1 MSRIIRFSTEAP
13 AIFIGE
19 KQLDLQSE
27 SRAEQKLAALFP
39 QVSFI
44 TDPDGA
50 RLIPINE
57 VYKLEQVVERVQ
69 DEAYKAGQKLGYS
82 QGLEK
87 GRDEARKV
95 LSQLDLAIKDA
106 VNQREALLEE
116 AREKVLDLVMKISRK
131 VTFDAIEIDREAT
144 VTMISRII
152 DTLVDRSRLIIKVH
166 PDHLPIL
173 EQNIDRFL
181 QNSTA
186 IKELRFEPDPRV
198 KFGGCF
204 IETPT
209 GDIDARLDSQFEVIS
224 DAVLGAEQL

>member
-1 MSRIIRFSTEAP
+1 MSRIIRFTTEAP

-57 VYKLEQVVERVQ
+57 VYKFEQVVERVQ

-106 VNQREALLEE
+106 VHQREVLLEE
-116 AREKVLDLVMKISRK
+116 AREKVLDLVIKISRK

-152 DTLVDRSRLIIKVH
+152 DTLVDRSRLVIKVH

-224 DAVLGAEQL
+224 DAVLGTEPS

>member
-1 MSRIIRFSTEAP
+1 MSKIIRFTTEAP
-13 AIFIGE
+13 TIFIGE
-19 KQLDLQSE
+19 KQLDQQSE
-27 SRAEQKLAALFP
+27 SRAETKLAELFP
-39 QVSFI
+39 KVSFI

-50 RLIPINE
+50 RLIPIAE

-69 DEAYKAGQKLGYS
+69 DESYKAGLKQGYS

-95 LSQLDLAIKDA
+95 LTQLDLAIKDA
-106 VNQREALLEE
+106 VQQREALLDE
-116 AREKVLDLVMKISRK
+116 AREKVLDLVLKISRK
-131 VTFDAIEIDREAT
+131 VTFDAIDVDREAT
-144 VTMISRII
+144 VTMIARII
-152 DTLVDRSRLIIKVH
+152 DTLVDRSRLVIKVH

-198 KFGGCF
+198 RFGGCF

-209 GDIDARLDSQFEVIS
+209 GDIDARLESQFEVIT
-224 DAVLGAEQL
+224 DAVLGADQT

>member
-1 MSRIIRFSTEAP
+1 MSKIIRFSTEAP

-50 RLIPINE
+50 RLIPIKE
-57 VYKLEQVVERVQ
+57 VYKLEQVVERIQ
-69 DEAYKAGQKLGYS
+69 DESYKAGQKLGYS

-95 LSQLDLAIKDA
+95 LTQLDLAIKDA
-106 VNQREALLEE
+106 VHQREVLLEE
-116 AREKVLDLVMKISRK
+116 AREKVLDLVMQISRK
-131 VTFDAIEIDREAT
+131 VTFDAIEVDREAT

-152 DTLVDRSRLIIKVH
+152 DTLVDRSRLVIKVH

-173 EQNIDRFL
+173 EQNIERFL

-224 DAVLGAEQL
+224 DAVLGAEQS